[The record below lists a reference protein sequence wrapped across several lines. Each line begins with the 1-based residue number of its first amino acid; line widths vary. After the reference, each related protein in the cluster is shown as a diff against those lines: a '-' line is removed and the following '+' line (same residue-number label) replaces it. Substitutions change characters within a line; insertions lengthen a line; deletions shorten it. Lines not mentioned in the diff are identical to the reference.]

1 MQIAIY
7 YYVLHRYS
15 VYTYLYAII
24 LSSHIVYIYAITT
37 PLVYII
43 PRTAVRVIIQY
54 PNTYSRVYSLLVCI
68 TAYTLYSKCIVH
80 CYCDWLDWPNSM
92 QREIAELS
100 AFRQPQII
108 ALASYYG
115 ISIFIQTTILLKYAY
130 LENSFLFPIQFNK
143 YRTRGVYSTILLHVK
158 SLDTAVDYRQDT
170 TAGMKSES

>member
-15 VYTYLYAII
+15 VCTYFYAII

-68 TAYTLYSKCIVH
+68 TAYTLYSTCIVRGD
-80 CYCDWLDWPNSM
+80 CDWQNGLNSM
-92 QREIAELS
+92 QREIAELR
-100 AFRQPQII
+100 AFRQPQIL

-115 ISIFIQTTILLKYAY
+115 IKQIYSTTILLKYAY
-130 LENSFLFPIQFNK
+130 LENSFLFSYI
-143 YRTRGVYSTILLHVK
+143 V
-158 SLDTAVDYRQDT
+158 
-170 TAGMKSES
+170 